1 LIRSYVLTPS
11 ADRDADGH
19 FLYIAKGSREAAAR
33 FFQSLEA
40 SLQKL
45 ATMPELGEQQRFER
59 KELADLRVWQVQGFE
74 NYLIFYRPVEHGI
87 EVIRILHAARDIAA
101 IFDDPKYCR

>member
-1 LIRSYVLTPS
+1 LNRSYVLAPE

-19 FLYIAKGSREAAAR
+19 FLYIAQRNIEAAVR
-33 FFQSLEA
+33 FFHALDA

-45 ATMPELGEQQRFER
+45 AAMPELGERQQFER
-59 KELADLRVWQVQGFE
+59 KELADLRVWQVQGLE

-87 EVIRILHAARDIAA
+87 EVVRVLHAARDIAA
-101 IFDDPKYCR
+101 IFEEPTS